1 MGAYLTEE
9 ELDALSEER
18 RKLYSEATPRMKAQY
33 AEVWKKEGT
42 AEFQEWEEK
51 NSERLTAQKQR
62 DLEMEKIL
70 LNKLEE
76 LITDTG
82 YGEDFSKALE
92 EKCGMDLAPTGI
104 TATDEWWAEN
114 GCTLWGLVEKV
125 AKTPGDNMLEQFNKC
140 VVDNLSASG
149 GKEYSIADDL
159 YSEAATN
166 QTITNLVQLADRGE
180 FHRPDYE
187 WSHDYCNPDALSIAN
202 KLQEI
207 KDLWDKLQEVN
218 ERAEGE
224 WSAAFDDNLAEKLC
238 EEAEKYG
245 GDCSNV
251 DALAGAKALVMARN
265 TDHGAR
271 GVKLEDVITPG
282 YKKMAFK
289 EQCFL
294 LAKIFELAEQK
305 INVVEKTAPETK
317 KLPYYKAENPDDNAS
332 LMMTGDPYGFMNRL
346 TQHPAQAAF
355 FDMKTQEISSLQPMI
370 RLFKVIDESPVIFS
384 QQSARGEERERE
396 FLFDAYASR
405 GDVESLLTDNAK
417 RGFGV
422 GIKNFSFTYDGSNPF
437 SAKKSIK
444 AKLQIFANSFDELLK
459 DRTNAPESPLNYK
472 YADLALKTWTAKTET
487 AVPGEKEPPPASSA
501 KCEKIEAIREENKN
515 KLTFRLKAVIGW
527 ARPSGHEGIFTT
539 MTEDQQLNVLNA
551 INESY
556 VTLNLTPTNHEF
568 DIDEMG
574 RVNFTINYLAY
585 AEDFFDQS
593 QFDIFY
599 DKEVA
604 QNEIAREYIMYAL
617 NKKECSSANRDKF
630 KKWMAD
636 NEIVARDK
644 FKNTQS
650 LITRLMGISTEIE
663 QGDCTGTRSK
673 IKYIELTHDELK
685 GFLTKGPF
693 YELGKKVK
701 VVDNPSN
708 SFAVSEE
715 IAKAYK
721 RSNKANTGNTLDD
734 AIRKAN
740 LKFALE
746 VSNPEKETISFF
758 YVSDLLDVILKGI
771 GDRLETY
778 SQQKNWLDSYFN
790 ALEISEAAGMNEG
803 LFDLDQFQIYM
814 RRNITKL
821 LSFKR
826 QFKKFR
832 LLMGPLEILNPK
844 DDTTKIELG
853 EPPSRWVNFGDV
865 PISVKYFMEWMSAQ
879 TTAKEQSRYNLSKFL
894 NDFFNNLLK
903 NFLNNDTC
911 FSFNTKQK
919 TRLNQAAVTSYKEG
933 GKPYDEVTQWIIKNS
948 LKTSRRAN
956 LKLMSQRKFGAP
968 PTRRSILNVSGPQG
982 LPIGENGVGNE
993 INWLV
998 YFAGRTQPV
1007 ELMNG
1012 SRSQDA
1018 QNGIFHYLIGRPRGI
1033 VKTIN
1038 LSKTDAK
1045 FLKEVRF
1052 EQEGY
1057 NGLEQLREVY
1067 DVNIDCYANVKT
1079 FPGTYIYVDPRGF
1092 APNTTSYAGGV
1103 MDLTRYGIGG
1113 YCMII
1118 RSEHEFGPGQA
1129 NTKLTAKWV
1138 SQLEHADDVAQCK
1151 TKITT
1156 AGDGS
1161 EKKPCDA

>member
-1 MGAYLTEE
+1 M
-9 ELDALSEER
+9 AL
-18 RKLYSEATPRMKAQY
+18 
-33 AEVWKKEGT
+33 T
-42 AEFQEWEEK
+42 AEQRSLFSTAELEEYDGATEARRTQMEAMVSYREKVAADPEVQREIQRTKVQEI
-51 NSERLTAQKQR
+51 R
-62 DLEMEKIL
+62 DEFMEKYLVQQWEQI
-70 LNKLEE
+70 
-76 LITDTG
+76 ITDTG
-82 YGEDFSKALE
+82 YGEEISKALE

-104 TATDEWWAEN
+104 TATDEWWAAH
-114 GCTLWGLVEKV
+114 GCTLWRLVEKV
-125 AKTPGDNMLEQFNKC
+125 AKTPGDNMLTQFNKC
-140 VVDNLSASG
+140 VVENLPASG
-149 GKEYSIADDL
+149 GEEYFIADNL

-166 QTITNLVQLADRGE
+166 QTITNLVQLAETGE
-180 FHRPDYE
+180 FQQEKYL
-187 WSHDYCNPDALSIAN
+187 WSNDANCNPNAAALHN

-207 KDLWDKLQEVN
+207 KNLWDKLQEVN
-218 ERAEGE
+218 EKAVGLM
-224 WSAAFDDNLAEKLC
+224 AAALDPALKDALCEAAEKLG
-238 EEAEKYG
+238 EKEC
-245 GDCSNV
+245 DSRL
-251 DALAGAKALVMARN
+251 DQLAGVKAMVMARN

-271 GVKLEDVITPG
+271 GIKLEDVITLG
-282 YKKMAFK
+282 YKKIAFK

-370 RLFKVIDESPVIFS
+370 RLFKVIDGSPIGKS
-384 QQSARGEERERE
+384 NCSSGEERERE

-487 AVPGEKEPPPASSA
+487 AAPGENEPPPASSA

-556 VTLNLTPTNHEF
+556 VTLNLTPTTHEF

-585 AEDFFDQS
+585 VEDFFDQS

-604 QNEIAREYIMYAL
+604 ENEIAREYIMYAL
-617 NKKECSSANRDKF
+617 NKKECSSADRDKF

-644 FKNTQS
+644 FKNTKS
-650 LITRLMGISTEIE
+650 LITRLMGVNTAAE
-663 QGDCTGTRSK
+663 QGGCTGTRSK
-673 IKYIELTHDELK
+673 IKYIELTSDELK

-715 IAKAYK
+715 IANAYTQNLGP
-721 RSNKANTGNTLDD
+721 STGTLED
-734 AIRKAN
+734 ATRTAN

-790 ALEISEAAGMNEG
+790 ARKIFEAAGMNEG
-803 LFDLDQFQIYM
+803 LFDLEQFQVYSQ
-814 RRNITKL
+814 RNITKL

-919 TRLNQAAVTSYKEG
+919 TRLNQAAVTSYKEC
-933 GKPYDEVTQWIIKNS
+933 GKPYDEVTQWIVKNA
-948 LKTSRRAN
+948 LKTSRRAD

-968 PTRRSILNVSGPQG
+968 ASRRSILNISGPQG
-982 LPIGENGVGNE
+982 LPIGESGVGNE
-993 INWLV
+993 TNWLV